1 MLDISQ
7 ASSLLQSLGVSSTI
21 ANKAVERSAQ
31 SAGTDA
37 QSFLKIL
44 QTNLMELGAAQSTA
58 PANTAP
64 SQLQTKAE
72 STASSEKAA
81 IATKASTTSVTA
93 PFDNFQ
99 EFKEWEKGLGNTF
112 AKDYKAPDYVKM
124 IALSLSGGDSDA
136 FKRYMFFKN
145 NPQYAVDYES
155 IRNGN
160 LSKFPTDGS
169 TLVKTDLSK
178 LDTET
183 AAYYKKN
190 PGQLRMAE
198 GFNMDPTLLK
208 KRLNGDAEGISD
220 PDWLTNHKWTATGT
234 IESNN
239 RTMYAQAAYIGLDGK
254 GTDNYRL
261 AKYDSATGHIIDF
274 DGRTYDPITGE
285 ET

>member
-7 ASSLLQSLGVSSTI
+7 ASSLLQSLGVSSAI

-31 SAGTDA
+31 SAGADA
-37 QSFLKIL
+37 QSFLRLL
-44 QTNLMELGAAQSTA
+44 QTNLMELGAAK
-58 PANTAP
+58 ANTARP
-64 SQLQTKAE
+64 DLQTKTSSTTQAE
-72 STASSEKAA
+72 SAT
-81 IATKASTTSVTA
+81 ATKATAAAVAA
-93 PFDNFQ
+93 PFNNFQ
-99 EFKEWEKGLGNTF
+99 EFKEWEKGLGDTF
-112 AKDYKAPDYVKM
+112 AKDYKAPDYIKM

-136 FKRYMFFKN
+136 FKRYTFFKN

-169 TLVKTDLSK
+169 TLVKSDLSK
-178 LDTET
+178 MDTET

-190 PGQLRMAE
+190 PSQLLAAE

-208 KRLNGDAEGISD
+208 KRMEGDATGISD
-220 PDWLTNHKWTATGT
+220 PNWLTNHKWTATGT

-239 RTMYAQAAYIGLDGK
+239 RTMYAQATFIGLDGK
-254 GTDNYRL
+254 GADNYRL
-261 AKYDSATGHIIDF
+261 AKYDTATGHIIDL

-285 ET
+285 EA